1 MGIVQYMPSYGLL
14 LFVVVAALYF
24 FPGPDPR
31 DMNPMPARRMTHP
44 NGLQICYDGSHTWDR
59 CENFQL
65 QDFRTRVHQMYERP
79 LRQH

>member
-1 MGIVQYMPSYGLL
+1 MGIVTCMLSYGLL
-14 LFVVVAALYF
+14 LFVVLAALYF
-24 FPGPDPR
+24 SPGPDPR
-31 DMNPMPARRMTHP
+31 DMNPMPAMRMTHP

-65 QDFRTRVHQMYERP
+65 KDFRTRVHQIYERP

>member
-31 DMNPMPARRMTHP
+31 DRNPMPARRMTHP
-44 NGLQICYDGSHTWDR
+44 NGRRYVTTVLTPGIGVRAFS
-59 CENFQL
+59 
-65 QDFRTRVHQMYERP
+65 
-79 LRQH
+79 